1 MLDRR
6 TFMVT
11 LAGLLL
17 AEMREDACAQPAAR
31 IWRIGLL
38 GNAPITDPVTAR
50 IYEAF
55 RLVLQERGYVEG
67 KNLVVERR
75 FAEGS
80 DERYPALAA
89 ELVRLKLDVIV
100 TTAGPGTAAAKA
112 ASSTIPIVMAGVSDP
127 VGRGLVP
134 NLARPG
140 GSITGIANLQIDLYP
155 KRVELLK
162 WAVPKVVRVVSIGNS
177 SGLDPARLAAR
188 RKAQDVDAKVLG
200 VTLLRIELNAPS
212 EWKGV
217 TEAIVRERPDAL
229 VLAPTPINSSLR
241 REIAEFATLRQLPT
255 IGGNRDQVVA
265 GILMSYGP
273 DGDDVIR
280 QAAVYVDKIFK
291 GAKPGDL
298 AIEQPTKFTLAINL
312 KTAKALGLTI
322 PQSLLL
328 RADEVIQ

>member
-1 MLDRR
+1 MDRR
-6 TFMVT
+6 TFMLMLT
-11 LAGLLL
+11 GLLV
-17 AEMREDACAQPAAR
+17 ARAGDDACAQPAAR
-31 IWRIGLL
+31 MWRVVFL
-38 GNAPITDPVTAR
+38 GNASITDPVIAR

-75 FAEGS
+75 FAEGR

-89 ELVRLKLDVIV
+89 ELLRLKPDVIV
-100 TTAGPGTAAAKA
+100 TTTGPGTAAAKA
-112 ASSTIPIVMAGVSDP
+112 ASPTIPIVMAGVSDP

-140 GSITGIANLQIDLYP
+140 GTITGVANLQIDLYS

-162 WAVPKVVRVVSIGNS
+162 SAVPKLARVVSLGNPA
-177 SGLDPARLAAR
+177 GIEPARLAAT
-188 RKAQDVDAKVLG
+188 RKGQDADAKAMG
-200 VTLLRIELNAPS
+200 VTLVRIELNAPS
-212 EWKGV
+212 DWRSV

-229 VLAPTPINSSLR
+229 VLSPTPINSSLR
-241 REIAEFATLRQLPT
+241 REIAEFATAQRLPT
-255 IGGNRDQVVA
+255 VGGNRDQVVA

-273 DGDDVIR
+273 DSDDVIR

-298 AIEQPTKFTLAINL
+298 PIEQPTKFTLAINL
-312 KTAKALGLTI
+312 KTAKAIGLTL